1 MLIHLR
7 TSCSTCFR
15 GFDKQVILQIDVSI
29 DLLDEIQRN
38 SIAIQIN
45 TNITNLWIHHFV
57 IFIVV
62 GDGGFSFLMK
72 RGSAVSV
79 RPVGKRI
86 HRIVTT
92 LLLTWCVKSCWCG
105 MRSTL

>member
-1 MLIHLR
+1 MLIHSC
-7 TSCSTCFR
+7 TSCATCFR

-45 TNITNLWIHHFV
+45 TSITNLWIRHFFF

-62 GDGGFSFLMK
+62 RDGSLFFLTK
-72 RGSAVSV
+72 SGSAVSV
-79 RPVGKRI
+79 RPVGYKN
-86 HRIVTT
+86 
-92 LLLTWCVKSCWCG
+92 S
-105 MRSTL
+105 